1 VNSYWYQSSSP
12 PIWPDNCER
21 RLEDERIDLLQACK
35 KAADETGVWL
45 DRWDGMRKALD
56 VPRFREILEYT
67 AGRTTASSFQ
77 LPMVEVYYI
86 SVLLRRPGIG
96 QRLLERTEEL
106 LGPESRARLH
116 QLRNEGF
123 ANVAPVGLSVFVR
136 SRVDDGAF
144 RVLLTSRSGQLP
156 VLPNCLQPTV
166 DEGLSRRDNYEVIAQ
181 SLEEELGISGPIAR
195 RLAALTLPSVRSS
208 SGFFGFYYGG
218 IGTSGIE
225 AESPCNLVFEIVLT
239 SETFDLIHALVA
251 EAIDRDQSAR
261 RELSGC
267 HVITQFL
274 SGDHPRDMPDLPAS
288 ALISHY
294 LRETCDRLSQIEGDR

>member
-1 VNSYWYQSSSP
+1 VNSYWYHGSSP
-12 PIWPDNCER
+12 PIWPDQCER

-56 VPRFREILEYT
+56 VPKFHDILEHSV
-67 AGRTTASSFQ
+67 RNSSASSFQ

-106 LGPESRARLH
+106 LGPDSRARLQ
-116 QLRNEGF
+116 QLRNESF

-156 VLPNCLQPTV
+156 VLPNYLQPTV
-166 DEGLSRRDNYEVIAQ
+166 DEGLSRGDFYEVIAQ
-181 SLEEELGISGPIAR
+181 SLEEELGIVGSISR
-195 RLAALTLPSVRSS
+195 RLAALTHSGVRSS

-218 IGTSGIE
+218 LRTPGIE
-225 AESPCNLVFEIVLT
+225 SESPCNLVFEIVLT
-239 SETFDLIHALVA
+239 PEIFDYIHARVA
-251 EAIDRDQSAR
+251 EAINRDQSAR

-267 HVITQFL
+267 HVIIQFL
-274 SGDHPRDMPDLPAS
+274 SEDHPRNMPDLPAS
-288 ALISHY
+288 ALVSHY
-294 LRETCDRLSQIEGDR
+294 LREMSDRVSRNEILR